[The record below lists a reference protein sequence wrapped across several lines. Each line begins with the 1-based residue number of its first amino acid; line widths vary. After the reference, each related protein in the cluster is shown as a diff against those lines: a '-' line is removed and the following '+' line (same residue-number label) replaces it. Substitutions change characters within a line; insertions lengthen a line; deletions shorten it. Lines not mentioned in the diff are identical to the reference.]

1 MSKEIEHIRDWVR
14 TNGEMSEDGKSITY
28 DCKAIEEVIEQALN
42 MRIVSHTLMTKE
54 WANSREKTAKI
65 REQIAI
71 EKFIDVYWNEKYTP
85 TLEEIKE
92 RLKLH

>member
-14 TNGEMSEDGKSITY
+14 TNGEMSEDGKKITY

-42 MRIVSHTLMTKE
+42 MYIVSQSLMNKK
-54 WANSREKTAKI
+54 WAESRERTAQV

-71 EKFIDVYWNEKYTP
+71 EKFIEIYWDEEYTP
-85 TLEEIKE
+85 TFEEINQ